1 MAYRIG
7 FTAEYDREN
16 EAVEG
21 TERPARLNPRRSVV
35 RVQFQSRGG
44 ELAYYND
51 QFDLKVG
58 DIVYVDGKYAG
69 RQTQSIT
76 P

>member
-16 EAVEG
+16 EAVE
-21 TERPARLNPRRSVV
+21 EAEQPARLNPRRSVV

-51 QFDLKVG
+51 QFDLKAG

-76 P
+76 L